1 MSLQPRYCHIWLVTH
16 ASYSM
21 TTTSNGHRKSSPSSI
36 FAPISVSR
44 PRPRLRLRLTSLASH
59 APYMRRRS
67 RTLLSWDTKREH
79 PGSIAH
85 PGAYSENVGSELSV
99 WLMVQSRCARRRYL
113 PASCPSPSNSRHT
126 ATWCSAR
133 CIRWCK
139 PARHSSSSSA
149 RIFVHTSFTC
159 ALKTFTALCRRLRR
173 RPASRAAAAGVPS
186 LAPSPAASLTTGS
199 GQKSLAM
206 LRSFKSTL
214 SHSPRCASQA
224 SSWHLGPQYHTWWHV
239 LQYPPSLVFC
249 RRLVGQ
255 VRLQ

>member
-113 PASCPSPSNSRHT
+113 PASCPSPSNSDT
-126 ATWCSAR
+126 PPPGAAPGASAG
-133 CIRWCK
+133 
-139 PARHSSSSSA
+139 
-149 RIFVHTSFTC
+149 
-159 ALKTFTALCRRLRR
+159 
-173 RPASRAAAAGVPS
+173 ASRHDTHRLLRQGYSSTPVSPVP
-186 LAPSPAASLTTGS
+186 
-199 GQKSLAM
+199 
-206 LRSFKSTL
+206 
-214 SHSPRCASQA
+214 
-224 SSWHLGPQYHTWWHV
+224 
-239 LQYPPSLVFC
+239 
-249 RRLVGQ
+249 
-255 VRLQ
+255 